1 LNNRYLVAT
10 DLSDRSLLA
19 FKRALYLAKKNAG
32 VVDVF
37 HAIEVDQQG
46 KSAENARESAKNSIE
61 KMISDSDAR
70 DIVDNVVIKSGEPHI
85 LINEFAG
92 ACKSKLIIIGA
103 HKKNMLLDMFRGST
117 IERLLRDGRAPVL
130 ICNQR
135 QSGDYGSALFCVV
148 DDEASRIMIN
158 AAAALNVLQEAEV
171 NVVHACEFDPPKG
184 DSDSNGDEKVAEKHK
199 SNMVAERALQIY
211 RLISNSDIRSK
222 DAKILV
228 EGAVPINLI
237 QRAASEFQA
246 DICVVGTKSTVGLE
260 RFFLGSVAKEV
271 LRQVDCDIL
280 IVPSKIEGEEGGAW
294 KT

>member
-19 FKRALYLAKKNAG
+19 FKRAVYIAKKNAG
-32 VVDVF
+32 VVDVL
-37 HAIEVDQQG
+37 HAVEVDQQG
-46 KSAENARESAKNSIE
+46 KSAENIRESAKDSIE
-61 KMISDSDAR
+61 KMTSDAEAR
-70 DIVDNVVIKSGEPHI
+70 DFVDNVVIKSGEPHV
-85 LINEFAG
+85 LINEFAE
-92 ACKSKLIIIGA
+92 ACNSKLILMGA

-117 IERLLRDGRAPVL
+117 IERLLKDGRVPVL

-158 AAAALNVLQEAEV
+158 AATALNVLQDAEI
-171 NVVHACEFDPPKG
+171 NVVHACEFEPPKG
-184 DSDSNGDEKVAEKHK
+184 APDSSGNESVAEKHK
-199 SNMVAERALQIY
+199 SNMVAESALKIY
-211 RLISNSDIRSK
+211 RLISNSDIRSA

-228 EGAVPINLI
+228 EGALPINLV

-246 DICVVGTKSTVGLE
+246 DICIVGTKSSVGLK
-260 RFFLGSVAKEV
+260 RLFLGSVAKEV
-271 LRQVDCDIL
+271 LRQVDSDIL
-280 IVPSKIEGEEGGAW
+280 IVPSKSETVKGGAW